1 MLSKQNEEKDEILK
15 SKSDTMDEQGE
26 QILSLQDE
34 LTQMNSANIE
44 LNRQCQDLN
53 EENENLQ

>member
-1 MLSKQNEEKDEILK
+1 MLSKQNDEKDELLK

-44 LNRQCQDLN
+44 LN
-53 EENENLQ
+53 